1 MATHQTLNLGD
12 IQLSYWEWN
21 QGQEPL
27 LLLHGLANHA
37 LVWTSFAE
45 YLCDRFHHRYHIVA
59 VDMRGHGDSSKPKT
73 GYTFKE
79 AIGDLEALLTHLGW
93 QSTHIVA
100 HSWCGKLAPIWAVK
114 SPHRLRSMVLV
125 DPIFITKMPGVM
137 KLTFPILYRVLPS
150 LKEIEPVPTYAAAE
164 NRAKTLPLY
173 QGWTPIQQQIFQ
185 TGIEQKPDGTWAS
198 KCTIAA
204 RNEIFAEVMRVP
216 GLTQPI
222 HIPTLFIQPE
232 KGVNRLEWQLKPYKK
247 YLKNLRICQ
256 VPGNH
261 WPFVVEPAAFNQ
273 IVAEFLAEQIAG

>member
-1 MATHQTLNLGD
+1 MATHQILNLGE

-37 LVWTSFAE
+37 LVWTSLAE
-45 YLCDRFHHRYHIVA
+45 YLCDRYHIVA

-79 AIGDLEALLTHLGW
+79 AIADLEALLAHLGW

-150 LKEIEPVPTYAAAE
+150 LKEIEPVPTYEAAE

-222 HIPTLFIQPE
+222 HIPTLFIQPK